1 MRILLVEDELGIAKF
16 INQGLREAGYAV
28 DLALD
33 GEQGKEH
40 INSIEYDIIIL
51 DIMLPKIDGLRLLEA
66 IRAQKILTPILL
78 LSARDSIE
86 ERVQGLDRGADDYL
100 VKPFAFSELLA
111 RLRALQRRPPLQLN
125 TTLQVG
131 NLTMDTVKRE
141 VRREGNLIKLSS
153 LEYNLLEYLMRNADQ
168 VLTRTQIG
176 EHVWNLDFYTNSN
189 VVDVYIGYLRRKIDK
204 GYSQPLI
211 HTVRSVGYCLKTDMV
226 DA

>member
-51 DIMLPKIDGLRLLEA
+51 DIMLPKLNGLKLLEA
-66 IRAQKILTPILL
+66 IRTQKILTPVLL

-111 RLRALQRRPPLQLN
+111 RLRALQRRPPLQLD

-153 LEYNLLEYLMRNADQ
+153 LEYNLLEYLMRNAEQ

-211 HTVRSVGYCLKTDMV
+211 HTVRSVGYCLKTDTV